1 MTCDVGRA
9 TLDVMYTLDALR
21 LNIARLIGEIMEAPI
36 TPEEIVFPPNPDMG
50 DFAFGCF
57 KLAKERKTNPADIA
71 KSIAPKIKAGDHG
84 VESASADGP
93 YVNFKLNTPLLVHR
107 VMHEVMES
115 NENYGNVDLGLGKQV
130 MIEYANLN
138 SHKEFHVGHLRN
150 ILYGLSVY
158 RILESTGHDTIP
170 VSYINDLGVNVSKCI
185 WLLIR
190 QNAGAVPQARPSEKE
205 HKDKP
210 FIPMPDEIW
219 AAHIIQNMDME
230 SAKQIIENIP
240 AENRTGKYLG
250 NIYAESTKLL
260 EENEEYKKEV
270 SLIQSKLEVHDPA
283 WKFIWQETRRWS
295 LQELYRYLQDF
306 GVALKRQYL
315 ESEFTDQAKSIVE
328 RLLKDG
334 IAIESEGAIIID
346 LDSYPDPEIQ
356 KQKLGVVILRKS
368 DGNMLYATKDIPL
381 AEKKLEEYPKMDESL
396 LVVDTRQ
403 SHYFKQLFAVLKI
416 MGYNIPLKHLGYE
429 FVTLPEGA
437 MSSRK
442 GTVITLQDFIAKA
455 IKLAETEVVSRHAD
469 WNQGKVD
476 HTSWCIAMGGIIFTM
491 LKQDPEKAITFE
503 MDKALAFDGDTG
515 PYVQYSITRLN
526 SILEKAKIDNPR
538 DIKGDAAFCRE
549 PAEKRLALAVARL
562 PEVFAKSAMEY
573 KPSILAHWCL
583 ETAASI
589 NAFYRDTPV
598 LDAPPE
604 VRDARLKLAAAAK
617 IALEN
622 GLRALAIPIPDAM

>member
-1 MTCDVGRA
+1 
-9 TLDVMYTLDALR
+9 MYTLDALR
-21 LNIARLIGEIMEAPI
+21 SNIARLISEIVEVAIEPN
-36 TPEEIVFPPNPDMG
+36 EIVFPPNPKMG

-57 KLAKERKTNPADIA
+57 KLAKERKTSPAEIA

-84 VESASADGP
+84 VESASAEGP
-93 YVNFKLNTPLLVHR
+93 YVNFTLSTPLLAHR

-115 NENYGNVDLGLGKQV
+115 GEKYGNCDIGLGRQV

-150 ILYGLSVY
+150 ILYGLSIY
-158 RILESTGHDTIP
+158 RILECTGHNTIP

-190 QNAGAVPQARPSEKE
+190 QNAGAVSQTKPEEKE

-210 FIPMPDEIW
+210 FVPMPDEIW
-219 AAHIIQNMDME
+219 AAHIIQNMNLDY
-230 SAKQIIENIP
+230 AKKIIEAIP
-240 AENRTGKYLG
+240 AQNRTGKYLG

-306 GVALKRQYL
+306 GVVLKRQYL
-315 ESEFTDQAKSIVE
+315 ESEFTDDAKAIVE
-328 RLLKDG
+328 RLQQEG

-381 AEKKLEEYPKMDESL
+381 AEKKLQEYPKMDESL

-442 GTVITLQDFIAKA
+442 GTVITLQDFIARA
-455 IKLAETEVVSRHAD
+455 IKLAENEVITRHDD

-491 LKQDPEKAITFE
+491 LKQDPEKAITFD

-515 PYVQYSITRLN
+515 PYVQYSVTRLN
-526 SILEKAKIDNPR
+526 SILEKAKIEDPR
-538 DIKGDAAFCRE
+538 KITGDAAFCRE
-549 PAEKRLALAVARL
+549 PAEKQLALTISRL
-562 PEVFAKSAMEY
+562 PEVLAKSALEY

-583 ETAASI
+583 EAAAAV
-589 NAFYRDTPV
+589 NAFYRDVPV
-598 LDAPPE
+598 LEAPIE
-604 VRDARLKLAAAAK
+604 IRDARLKLAATAK

-622 GLRALAIPIPDAM
+622 GLRSLGIPIPDAM